1 MSDRV
6 NRRTF
11 LKTTTA
17 AAATAGLVSG
27 EGESLAAQDHKSA
40 DTPLPTRVLG
50 KTGQRVSILGLGGE
64 HTLSKE
70 GTDAEAE
77 AIVARALDLGV
88 TYFDTAQLY
97 YPSEKYLGQGLKGR
111 RDQVFLS
118 TKIDPRDP
126 EEAKP
131 LIERSL
137 TLLGTSQVDNL
148 NIHRVRNLE
157 DVDRICKKGGLLD
170 LVHKMKEEGV
180 TRHIGITGHYT
191 AEALIELMRRGDFS
205 FVLLPVN
212 PTDVHQDPFLP
223 ARKEAR
229 SRGMGVIAMKV
240 AARGRF
246 FKECGVT
253 KMDDL
258 LTYAL
263 SQDVDVAIVGAET
276 VAHVEDNVRIAKNFA
291 PMAAGD
297 QRKLE
302 EAMKPHTSIG
312 NFYKPGGAGWLD

>member
-1 MSDRV
+1 MSKPVDR
-6 NRRTF
+6 RDF
-11 LKTTTA
+11 LRTTTI
-17 AAATAGLVSG
+17 AAATAGLASLRS
-27 EGESLAAQDHKSA
+27 ESQSPNAQATAA
-40 DTPLPTRVLG
+40 TPLPTRELG

-77 AIVARALDLGV
+77 AIIARALELGV

-111 RDQVFLS
+111 RDTVFLS

-137 TLLGTSQVDNL
+137 TLLGTAQVDNL

-157 DVDRICKKGGLLD
+157 DVDRITKKGGLLD
-170 LVHKMKEEGV
+170 LVHKMKDEGV
-180 TRHIGITGHYT
+180 CRHIGISGHYT
-191 AEALIELMRRGDFS
+191 AEALIALMRRGDFT

-212 PTDVHQDPFLP
+212 PTDTHMSPFES
-223 ARKEAR
+223 ARREAR

-246 FKECGVT
+246 FKECGVAR
-253 KMDDL
+253 MDGL

-276 VAHVEDNVRIAKNFA
+276 VAHVEDNVRIAKSFQ
-291 PMAAGD
+291 PMSTEA
-297 QRKLE
+297 QHKLE
-302 EAMKPHTSIG
+302 EEMKPHTSIG

>member
-1 MSDRV
+1 MSYRV

-11 LKTTTA
+11 LRSTTV
-17 AAATAGLVSG
+17 AAATAGVASW
-27 EGESLAAQDHKSA
+27 KSETQSPQVRTTA
-40 DTPLPTRVLG
+40 DTPLPTRELG

-77 AIVARALDLGV
+77 AIVARAFDLGV

-97 YPSEKYLGQGLKGR
+97 YPSEKYLGQGLKDR
-111 RDQVFLS
+111 RDKVFLS

-137 TLLGTSQVDNL
+137 NLLNTPQVDNL

-157 DVDRICKKGGLLD
+157 DVDRISRKGGLLD
-170 LVHKMKEEGV
+170 LVHKMKDEGV
-180 TRHIGITGHYT
+180 FRHIGITGHYT
-191 AEALIELMRRGDFS
+191 ADALIELMRRGDFS

-212 PTDVHQDPFLP
+212 PTDVHFSPFQS
-223 ARKEAR
+223 ARAEAR

-253 KMDDL
+253 QMDNL

-276 VAHVEDNVRIAKNFA
+276 VAHVEDNVRIAKNFE
-291 PMAAGD
+291 PMSIED
-297 QRKLE
+297 QHRLE
-302 EAMKPHTSIG
+302 EEMKPHVAIG